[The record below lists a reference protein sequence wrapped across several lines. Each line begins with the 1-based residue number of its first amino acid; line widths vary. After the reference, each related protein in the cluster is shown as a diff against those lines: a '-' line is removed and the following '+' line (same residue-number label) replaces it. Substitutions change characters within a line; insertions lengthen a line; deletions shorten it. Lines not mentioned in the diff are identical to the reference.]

1 MLRLAKPVMGPV
13 TSPYGWRG
21 SGRTRNFHNGIDWG
35 WLFLHIIRSRR
46 VTSPGSVDAGQVTIT
61 VANIDGTT
69 TIRVP
74 LIHLDRVRAMLDH
87 IAADLV

>member
-1 MLRLAKPVMGPV
+1 MSLDSNIEKHETTIETTVV
-13 TSPYGWRG
+13 TYKDTTYADG
-21 SGRTRNFHNGIDWG
+21 TF
-35 WLFLHIIRSRR
+35 
-46 VTSPGSVDAGQVTIT
+46 TGSVDAGQVTIT

-87 IAADLV
+87 IAADLPPIPEPEPEADPA